1 MYSIQWDTKYK
12 KIILNVKKYNMCY
25 IQTKTNLEAQYALV
39 AIVSCHL
46 FDRLDFFG
54 AVNQS
59 SESNNSK

>member
-1 MYSIQWDTKYK
+1 
-12 KIILNVKKYNMCY
+12 MCY